1 MPRRSQAQLIHA
13 KASAKAQLIN
23 AHQMGGGAGGSAPLV
38 HAPTPYSRRDY
49 TRFSPVT
56 EVGGDKKKDKPAGV
70 AIADKVDVS
79 GKGRT
84 VNDGSGL
91 TQWRVGNK
99 RFTQAE
105 FDNIMDRGMRGASL
119 NAEQRAVFEASRKE
133 YEEEQAEKKRLAE
146 EKRVRDI
153 KQAEAIAEEQ
163 RRNDEWDRRQKV
175 QREAQLADEQR
186 QRGYAQEDFDRR
198 QQAILDADKRAAD
211 AEAAKYEELNAR
223 HGIEKG
229 VRLSAKDY
237 NDLEAGRVV
246 YDYSKQDNDDIRSA
260 AAEIEQRYRNGEYDQ
275 AGYEDALRKY
285 NEKVSGMK
293 KSIRPNENP
302 PTAEQLYNGAF
313 TTPNGTML
321 LADGKG
327 GLVAI
332 PGTGPQKE
340 TETLADKNARIA
352 QERKDKWLD
361 SRISELLKMTKK
373 TTNGE
378 DVTVDVPIHTY
389 DTAYQQAMKDMAVRF
404 PAPTSSAPT
413 PQSGGSA
420 APTPAPTTQESTPT
434 PQPDDIKNKW
444 SQYED

>member
-23 AHQMGGGAGGSAPLV
+23 AHQMRGGAGGSAPLI
-38 HAPTPYSRRDY
+38 HAPTPYSRRYY
-49 TRFSPVT
+49 TRFSPAT

-105 FDNIMDRGMRGASL
+105 FGNIMDRGMRGASL

-175 QREAQLADEQR
+175 QNEAQIAEER
-186 QRGYAQEDFDRR
+186 RRRGYAQEDFDRR
-198 QQAILDADKRAAD
+198 QQAILDAEKRAAD

-246 YDYSKQDNDDIRSA
+246 YDYSKQDNDDIRAA

-285 NEKVSGMK
+285 HERVSGMK

-313 TTPNGTML
+313 TAPNGTML

-340 TETLADKNARIA
+340 VETLSDKNARVA

-373 TTNGE
+373 VTNEE
-378 DVTVDVPIHTY
+378 DELTEVPIHTY

-404 PAPTSSAPT
+404 PAPTSSAPA
-413 PQSGGSA
+413 PQGGGSA
-420 APTPAPTTQESTPT
+420 APTPAPTAQENTPT
-434 PQPDDIKNKW
+434 PQPEDIKSKW

>member
-56 EVGGDKKKDKPAGV
+56 EVGGDKKKDKPTGV

-79 GKGRT
+79 GKRRT

-105 FDNIMDRGMRGASL
+105 FNNIMDRGMRGASL
-119 NAEQRAVFEASRKE
+119 NAEQRAVFEASHKE
-133 YEEEQAEKKRLAE
+133 YEEEKAEKKRLAE

-153 KQAEAIAEEQ
+153 KQADAIAEEQ

-175 QREAQLADEQR
+175 QRETQLADEQR

-211 AEAAKYEELNAR
+211 AENEKRIARNRQYGLPDDYQATDTDYKGLANRTHEYGYSPENQKRVDDFNAEIAKVREDATLSPEQRDAAIADLQGR
-223 HGIEKG
+223 IDGIGKAVYKRPDAVAEPQMSTIKG
-229 VRLSAKDY
+229 DDGQEYRVWSPDGKSWQLFDKKDPEVKEPTMNGLTFKDY
-237 NDLEAGRVV
+237 FGKFVGLNVPNPA
-246 YDYSKQDNDDIRSA
+246 YDAK
-260 AAEIEQRYRNGEYDQ
+260 AAED
-275 AGYEDALRKY
+275 DPSY
-285 NEKVSGMK
+285 NVPEKL
-293 KSIRPNENP
+293 
-302 PTAEQLYNGAF
+302 TL
-313 TTPNGTML
+313 TP
-321 LADGKG
+321 
-327 GLVAI
+327 
-332 PGTGPQKE
+332 E
-340 TETLADKNARIA
+340 
-352 QERKDKWLD
+352 
-361 SRISELLKMTKK
+361 
-373 TTNGE
+373 
-378 DVTVDVPIHTY
+378 
-389 DTAYQQAMKDMAVRF
+389 QAMERARQSWKPDANAPASTA
-404 PAPTSSAPT
+404 PAPAP
-413 PQSGGSA
+413 QGGGSA